1 MTRDELFEM
10 LQDYH
15 SMDEVVVLSPG
26 NKTLRVAGIDQE
38 RTNILGKVV
47 IVTEWAESAIAK
59 TEQEILEDKLRDL
72 TKQTKKVQKE
82 LGQYASPKGR
92 SQMGLSRNGKRLG
105 RPRKIVTINN
115 DEDK

>member
-1 MTRDELFEM
+1 MTREELFEM
-10 LQDYH
+10 LADYH
-15 SMDEVVVLSPG
+15 NQDEVVVLSPG
-26 NKTLRVAGIDQE
+26 NKTLNVVGVDLE

-82 LGQYASPKGR
+82 LDQYASPKGR

-105 RPRKIVTINN
+105 RPRKKLEI
-115 DEDK
+115 E